1 MRANRLDASAGLR
14 WIAEA
19 FGIFRVAPVRQLA
32 FNLAFLLAL
41 AVALS
46 IPAAGF
52 ALVWL
57 LIPALMVGPHA
68 VARAASRGAPPVPG
82 LLLSGFRRN
91 FAAQLRL
98 GGVYL
103 AGMALVLAASVPADE
118 GRLAQAMIGV
128 ARVEFEDLQS
138 PDMQNAMLVV
148 AALQTA
154 LLAALWYAPL
164 LVAWKE
170 LGVPKAVFFSAA
182 AALINW
188 RAFLAYSVGM
198 ALLFTFVL
206 MLALAG
212 AMLFGGTRA
221 LQANAAA
228 FAVFWTLLP
237 VWFASSYLSY
247 RDVFDADSADDAAN
261 AAGGEPPKSPT
272 IPS

>member
-1 MRANRLDASAGLR
+1 MRANRLDAIAGLR

-19 FGIFRVAPVRQLA
+19 FSIFRVAPVRQLA
-32 FNLAFLLAL
+32 FSLAFLFAL

-46 IPAAGF
+46 MPLVGF

-68 VARAASRGAPPVPG
+68 IARAASHGAPPAPG

-103 AGMALVLAASVPADE
+103 AGMAAVLAASVPADD
-118 GRLAQAMIGV
+118 GRFAQAMIGA
-128 ARVEFEDLQS
+128 ARLELEDLQTS
-138 PDMQNAMLVV
+138 GMQNAMLIIAV
-148 AALQTA
+148 LQTA

-164 LVAWKE
+164 LVAWK
-170 LGVPKAVFFSAA
+170 GVEVVKAVFFSAA

-212 AMLFGGTRA
+212 AMLFGGARA
-221 LQANAAA
+221 LQANSAA
-228 FAVFWTLLP
+228 FAVLWTLLP

-247 RDVFDADSADDAAN
+247 RDVFDADGAGS
-261 AAGGEPPKSPT
+261 AAGGQPPKSPT
-272 IPS
+272 IPP